1 MHEVDIHPTIK
12 KTVDYFI
19 ETKKI
24 PHIIFHGPGGAGK
37 RYILSYLIN
46 SIYRDAS
53 KVKQYVMYVNCS
65 HGKGIRFIRDE
76 LKFFAKTNI
85 HNCNGKFF
93 KSIVLFNA
101 DNLTTDAQSALRR
114 CIEQFSH
121 TTRFFVAIERKNKLL
136 KPILSRFC
144 NVFVPLP
151 AIGETTMSL
160 HAYRTQCISTNGN
173 ILSRQRRK
181 WLRSFMGKAI
191 NYSNCEI
198 AVKTVTKL
206 YEKGY
211 SALDIMDILRF
222 DKNTTPI
229 KKYTLLVFFDRIR
242 REFRNEKLLMLM
254 IINFGF
260 MRPELSL
267 ENIEQM

>member
-1 MHEVDIHPTIK
+1 
-12 KTVDYFI
+12 
-19 ETKKI
+19 
-24 PHIIFHGPGGAGK
+24 
-37 RYILSYLIN
+37 
-46 SIYRDAS
+46 
-53 KVKQYVMYVNCS
+53 
-65 HGKGIRFIRDE
+65 
-76 LKFFAKTNI
+76 
-85 HNCNGKFF
+85 
-93 KSIVLFNA
+93 
-101 DNLTTDAQSALRR
+101 
-114 CIEQFSH
+114 
-121 TTRFFVAIERKNKLL
+121 VAIERKNKLL

-151 AIGETTMSL
+151 TIGETTMSL
-160 HAYRTQCISTNGN
+160 HAHRTQSISTNGN
-173 ILSRQRRK
+173 VLSRQRRK
-181 WLRSFMGKAI
+181 WLRSFMGRAI

-211 SALDIMDILRF
+211 SALDVMEILRL
-222 DKNTTPI
+222 DKSTTPI